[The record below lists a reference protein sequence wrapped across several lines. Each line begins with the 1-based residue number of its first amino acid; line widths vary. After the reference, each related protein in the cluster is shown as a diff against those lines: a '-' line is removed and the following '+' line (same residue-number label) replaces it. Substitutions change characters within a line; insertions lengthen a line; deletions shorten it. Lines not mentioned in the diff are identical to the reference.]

1 MRNAVL
7 WFFCLALSAC
17 ASVPFQGPREVR
29 SIIERHNSNAVRWY
43 ASGEIDS
50 IASMFAEDAW
60 QMPPNNPPLV
70 GREAIRQF
78 WSQAVKWGK
87 WEFSLQTQDVSVSGP
102 VAIERGK
109 YELKFVAGPGAPPG
123 MASFQDRGNYLV
135 HWRRDLDG
143 EWRAVGDAP
152 VSEVPLSAPPKK

>member
-1 MRNAVL
+1 MRNAMLVL
-7 WFFCLALSAC
+7 CLALSAC
-17 ASVPFQGPREVR
+17 ASVPSQDPKDVR
-29 SIIERHNSNAVRWY
+29 GIIERHNSSAARWY

-50 IASMFAEDAW
+50 IASLFAEDAW
-60 QMPPNNPPLV
+60 QMPPNSPPLV

-78 WSQAVKWGK
+78 WRQAVKWGK

-109 YELKFVAGPGAPPG
+109 YLLKFVAGPAAPPG

-135 HWRRDLDG
+135 HWRRESDG
-143 EWRAVGDAP
+143 EWRVAGDAP
-152 VSEVPLSAPPKK
+152 VSEVPLSVPPQK

>member
-1 MRNAVL
+1 MWSREAPMRNAVL
-7 WFFCLALSAC
+7 WFSCLVLSAC
-17 ASVPFQGPREVR
+17 ASVSFQDPRDVR
-29 SIIERHNSNAVRWY
+29 SIIERHNSDAARWY

-60 QMPPNNPPLV
+60 QMPPNSPPLV

-102 VAIERGK
+102 VAVERGK
-109 YELKFVAGPGAPPG
+109 YVLKFVPGPAAPTG
-123 MASFQDRGNYLV
+123 RGPCQA
-135 HWRRDLDG
+135 RRDFRG
-143 EWRAVGDAP
+143 
-152 VSEVPLSAPPKK
+152 

>member
-7 WFFCLALSAC
+7 WIVFLLPGC
-17 ASVPFQGPREVR
+17 ATVPTQDPGEVR
-29 SIIERHNSNAVRWY
+29 RVIERHNSDAVRWY
-43 ASGEIDS
+43 ASGDSDS

-78 WSQAVKWGK
+78 WSQALKLGK

-102 VAIERGK
+102 VAVERGK
-109 YELKFVAGPGAPPG
+109 YILKFSAGPGAP
-123 MASFQDRGNYLV
+123 MSSFQDRGNYLV
-135 HWRRDLDG
+135 HWRREGDG
-143 EWRAVGDAP
+143 EWRAVADAP
-152 VSEVPLSAPPKK
+152 VSEVPMSPPAQK

>member
-1 MRNAVL
+1 MRNAML
-7 WFFCLALSAC
+7 WFFCLALSGC
-17 ASVPFQGPREVR
+17 ASAPPQDAGEVR
-29 SIIERHNSNAVRWY
+29 RVIERHNSDAVRWY
-43 ASGEIDS
+43 ASGQTDS

-60 QMPPNNPPLV
+60 QMPPNGPPLV

-102 VAIERGK
+102 IAVERGK
-109 YELKFVAGPGAPPG
+109 YEIRFATGPGAPPG

-135 HWRRDLDG
+135 HWRRERDG
-143 EWRAVGDAP
+143 EWRVVGDAP
-152 VSEVPLSAPPKK
+152 VSEVPPPAPPQR